1 MNHKSMPA
9 GFARLLATENITVR
23 LDPNAPTAMFDVESR
38 VLTMPNWETSENLRD
53 MLIGHEVAH
62 ALFTTGDVVEMCD
75 RVGSDRAIAKDY
87 LNVCEDVR
95 IDRLIQRRYAGLRR
109 DYAIGYRE
117 MIEKDFFGVGDS
129 DPNAMPLIDR
139 INCHFKH
146 FDGIR
151 FTAEE
156 QAFVDRLER
165 IETID
170 EMIEVAHDL
179 YNYAAQQAKDEQEQQ
194 QAQQSMAAAGGEGVD
209 EDGPESDAG
218 ASAGPEGDSGDD
230 ADAGAAGDEGEGTEG
245 SGKANTNGDEP
256 TSDDADTDGGSGVQ
270 ASKSESPARATTLD
284 RMNRAIAETVSQNTS
299 IQNYRLPDPDLDATI
314 YGYGKILDSAGSVR
328 DDRYSAFARNA
339 GGTVN
344 NLAMLFERKK
354 AAAIAQRTQVAKTG
368 RLDMT
373 ALHKYKMTEDIFL
386 RNRLEAKGK
395 NHGMVMYVD
404 WSGSMNDCIAETVQ
418 QVLVL
423 AMFCRKANIPF
434 RVYGFTTWMDADRR
448 ERPSFAHADQGK
460 TGFAYFGIG
469 NFTLLE
475 LFSDRMKRTDFE
487 AMANLLL
494 HCVDNDNRMYYGVP
508 ACLRLTGT
516 PLNESIVAGIE
527 IAKRFRKE
535 YRLDVLNTIFLT
547 DGVGGNPFYCKE
559 YVLNDPKTGKVWT
572 GTYGN
577 TDTLLRVYKEIVGG
591 NLIGFFL
598 DSKRSITRDIE
609 YRKDVPNGVE
619 IFKKNRFVQVPH
631 KGYDIYYLMDKNVAV
646 YNGSEKMDEL
656 PEDASVTKAINA
668 FKKDLG
674 NRNASRPLLND
685 FSDRI
690 AREIV

>member
-23 LDPNAPTAMFDVESR
+23 LDPNAPTAMFDVEHR
-38 VLTMPNWETSENLRD
+38 VLTMPNWQCSENLRD

-62 ALFTTGDVVEMCD
+62 ALFTTGDILDMCD
-75 RVGSDRAIAKDY
+75 RVGADRAVAKDY

-109 DYAIGYRE
+109 DYAVGYRE

-129 DPNAMPLIDR
+129 DPNEMPLIDR

-156 QAFVDRLER
+156 QVFVDRLDR

-170 EMIEVAHDL
+170 EMIEVARDL
-179 YNYAAQQAKDEQEQQ
+179 YNYAAEQTKTEREEQD
-194 QAQQSMAAAGGEGVD
+194 QQSMAAAGGEGED
-209 EDGPESDAG
+209 EDGPEAE
-218 ASAGPEGDSGDD
+218 ASAGTDGDGGDEGD
-230 ADAGAAGDEGEGTEG
+230 ADAAGDEGEGAEG
-245 SGKANTNGDEP
+245 SGEANTNGDEP
-256 TSDDADTDGGSGVQ
+256 TSDDVDADGGSGLQ
-270 ASKSESPARATTLD
+270 ASKSDAPARATTLD
-284 RMNRAIAETVSQNTS
+284 RMNRAISETVDNSGRIS
-299 IQNYRLPDPDLDATI
+299 NYRLPKANLDNII
-314 YGYGKILDSAGSVR
+314 YSFDRILAHTDHGPVSHFDEFS
-328 DDRYSAFARNA
+328 RNA
-339 GGTVN
+339 RGTVN

-354 AAAIAQRTQVAKTG
+354 AAAVARRTQVAKTG

-373 ALHKYKMTEDIFL
+373 VLHKYKMTEDIFL
-386 RNRLEAKGK
+386 RNRVEAKGK

-404 WSGSMNDCIAETVQ
+404 WSGSMCDCITETVQ
-418 QVLVL
+418 QMLVL

-434 RVYGFTTWMDADRR
+434 RVYGFTTW
-448 ERPSFAHADQGK
+448 RPAAAASFDHAHDGN
-460 TGFAYFGIG
+460 TGFEYFSIG

-475 LFSDRMKRTDFE
+475 LFSDRMKTTDF
-487 AMANLLL
+487 ARMANLLL
-494 HCVDNDNRMYYGVP
+494 RCTDGDNSMYHGVP
-508 ACLRLTGT
+508 QCLRLTGT
-516 PLNESIVAGIE
+516 PLNEAIVAGVD
-527 IAKRFRKE
+527 IAKRFRAD

-547 DGVGGNPFYCKE
+547 DGVGGNPFYGGRD

-572 GTYGN
+572 GRYGDTN
-577 TDTLLRVYKEIVGG
+577 TLLRIYRELVGG

-598 DSKRSITRDIE
+598 DSKRSITREVE
-609 YRKDVPNGVE
+609 YRKDIPNGTE
-619 IFKKNRFVQVPH
+619 FFKKNRFVQVPH
-631 KGYDIYYLMDKNVAV
+631 KGYDTYYLMDKNTAV
-646 YNGSEKMDEL
+646 YTGSEKMDEL
-656 PEDASVTKAINA
+656 PENASVTKAINA

-674 NRNASRPLLND
+674 SRNASRPLLND

-690 AREIV
+690 ARESV